1 MNNIGKDMP
10 TAKVHLHADDTM
22 IYSAASSLS
31 QTVDEL
37 QIAHSHPLSDF
48 GHHAFQ
54 GVAISW

>member
-1 MNNIGKDMP
+1 MP